1 MTDQSG
7 YVVAGNTL
15 GIAEICA
22 RMDTGSRRG
31 EKTNNEPGACEK
43 RGRIEI

>member
-1 MTDQSG
+1 MTVQSG
-7 YVVAGNTL
+7 YVVADSTL

-22 RMDTGSRRG
+22 RMGLESLRG
-31 EKTNNEPGACEK
+31 GKMNNEPGACEK

>member
-7 YVVAGNTL
+7 YVAADSTP

-22 RMDTGSRRG
+22 RMATGTLRG